1 MLGLVRLITALVVM
15 FGLVGSARADDALKP
30 YAGKIVISPAAPP
43 TAATELPA
51 YLAANA
57 VKDGSY
63 DLTKGPPWPM
73 HLVGVLARDA
83 TKPVTLVFADKADK
97 KLAPLF
103 AIQVSSTKRVVIAHT
118 EATVAAGF
126 AAGKTYLVRLMFG
139 KVVLAR
145 AELTLRD

>member
-1 MLGLVRLITALVVM
+1 MLDPMRFLTALVM
-15 FGLVGSARADDALKP
+15 LLALAGSSRAGDALRP
-30 YAGKIVISPAAPP
+30 YAGTIVISPAAPP

-73 HLVGVLARDA
+73 NLVGVLSRDV
-83 TKPVTLVFADKADK
+83 TRPVTLVFADKADK

-103 AIQVSSTKRVVIAHT
+103 AIEVSSKKRVVIAHT

-126 AAGKTYLVRLMFG
+126 AAGKTYLVRLMLG
-139 KVVLAR
+139 KTVLAR